1 MKLRVFIFLIVA
13 LLVSSCSEDRSTAE
27 DKKKT
32 PSKIISLAPSITEI
46 LCALDLQD
54 KLVGVT
60 DFCKDP
66 YNSTDLSE
74 KSVGGIINPNFEK
87 IIKSNSDLIFLL
99 KGKGDLGEK
108 LGKVNKNIVTLE
120 HVDLNGVFKSILRIG
135 DICGV
140 QQKAKSLHEK
150 LSALLVEKDSSE
162 GPQVLLTISRLS
174 TQSNIRLWVAGNDGY
189 YSRLLNLCGAR
200 NVIEDEGKFSQIS
213 MEKIIKLN
221 PEYIFL
227 LIDKLAEKDQRLE
240 KEYWQKFS
248 TLRAV
253 QNNKFFIIIGDE
265 VMIPGPRFPSV
276 LKKFKAALN
285 HE

>member
-1 MKLRVFIFLIVA
+1 MYFRVFA
-13 LLVSSCSEDRSTAE
+13 LLTLSLFITSCSEKKAKVE
-27 DKKKT
+27 DEKKV
-32 PSKIISLAPSITEI
+32 PNRIISLAPSITEI

-60 DFCKDP
+60 DFCIDP
-66 YNSTDLSE
+66 FKTTDLSE

-99 KGKGDLGEK
+99 KGKGNLGDK
-108 LGKVNKNIVTLE
+108 LAKVNKNIVTLE
-120 HVDLNGVFKSILRIG
+120 HLDLNGVFKSILRIG

-140 QQKAKSLHEK
+140 QKKAKNLYEK
-150 LSALLVEKDSSE
+150 LSTLLVEKNSSE

-174 TQSNIRLWVAGNDGY
+174 TQSTIRLWVAGNDGY

-213 MEKIIKLN
+213 MEKIIKLD

-227 LIDKLAEKDQRLE
+227 LIDKLDEKDQHLE

-248 TLRAV
+248 TLRAIK
-253 QNNKFFIIIGDE
+253 NNNFHIIRGDE

-276 LKKFKAALN
+276 LKKFKAALKN
-285 HE
+285 E